1 MQEYNK
7 LTQNFRDLIIE
18 KCKFCQFDK
27 YLEEN
32 PDFEF
37 PEITENC
44 VGFIVIPGLFG
55 GFEYFLGE
63 ENGEPVLYAEQSS
76 RMDRDSS
83 DYLYYEV
90 TEHGSKR
97 LEGEERE
104 AAHGKFWK
112 MAKKQHEERGYLPD
126 GSPSSY
132 REKSKQATEVRT
144 SRSHE
149 GTLLPC

>member
-18 KCKFCQFDK
+18 KCRFCQFDK

-44 VGFIVIPGLFG
+44 AGFIVIPGLFG
-55 GFEYFLGE
+55 GFEYFIGE

-76 RMDRDSS
+76 RMDYDSD
-83 DYLYYEV
+83 DYLYYKITPNSSEM
-90 TEHGSKR
+90 
-97 LEGEERE
+97 LQGEERRKV
-104 AAHGKFWK
+104 HDKFRELERSK
-112 MAKKQHEERGYLPD
+112 HE
-126 GSPSSY
+126 SSQ
-132 REKSKQATEVRT
+132 RK
-144 SRSHE
+144 
-149 GTLLPC
+149 